1 MEDSKLM
8 NFKNN
13 TIIPIKG
20 DASFRKF
27 YRKKNKKKSS
37 IIIYS
42 QREKIKNLLNYDS
55 INKLL
60 LNNKISAPRLLS
72 ENFNK
77 NYIEVED
84 LGTKTLFD
92 ILKKKKTN
100 KLKIYKKILII
111 LIKLQNIKV
120 KKIKNFKKNFYKIP
134 NYSKTLI
141 YKEANLFLD
150 WYVPYTLN
158 KQKRSKIKKE
168 LKKSISFLLGKIQLP
183 NNTFVHR
190 DFHVSNLMFKKNKI
204 SIIDSQDALYGN
216 IAYDLASLIDDV
228 RLKTSDNLKEMI
240 YQNYLHL
247 NKKKINEIKFKNDFE
262 ILSVL
267 RNLKVIGIFTRL
279 AVRDGKRKYLK
290 LIPHAWKLIEN
301 RVNNN
306 DIFKDLRK
314 NLEDNFPKKIRIKNE
329 S

>member
-1 MEDSKLM
+1 M
-8 NFKNN
+8 NFNNN

-100 KLKIYKKILII
+100 KFKIYKKILII

-247 NKKKINEIKFKNDFE
+247 NKKKINKIKFQNDFE

-279 AVRDGKRKYLK
+279 AVRDGKKKYLK